1 MVRNLSWV
9 LCDDLDAWWAGGDRE
24 DQEGG
29 M

>member
-9 LCDDLDAWWAGGDRE
+9 LCDDLDAWWGGGGRE
-24 DQEGG
+24 DQEEG